1 MDQQFEDITTEQKCD
16 IIDKW
21 YTNIVN
27 NLEHDEK
34 IFINKTDILSW
45 FKENAERY
53 DNIRILKTKLENAV
67 FEKLTMEFIMK

>member
-1 MDQQFEDITTEQKCD
+1 MFSRIGACIQFEDITTEQKCD

-34 IFINKTDILSW
+34 FLLIRLIFYHGLKKMQSDTTIL
-45 FKENAERY
+45 
-53 DNIRILKTKLENAV
+53 
-67 FEKLTMEFIMK
+67 EF